1 MLIQNPTVLRAAR
14 VAKLGARASRLAKFA
29 KLVKFYLTQ
38 DAEAQNDSDSAK
50 KISMKLSQLLATRV
64 AGLLLLFVMIN
75 PFLQTV
81 ITDYSFEAFASNVN
95 VIMTT
100 PSLNASMTAESW
112 GGMVD
117 SFNGFYNDKEAS
129 ASSVSTPYV
138 LEITGLAGSQCPTSM
153 NTDAKEV
160 KYSAVRKTCTWQWE
174 SAEENLR
181 DTNILY
187 FPDEDHESKN
197 GDQVYIE
204 FDKTLEAR
212 DEAGY
217 SAALIALV
225 IVLLVGFSLA
235 FNASMEKLVVKP
247 LSRIMDKLRSTAAS
261 VLSSVKD
268 LSNEELD

>member
-1 MLIQNPTVLRAAR
+1 MVVRGGAELFRLLFCGCDNGALSVSFSTATAVVRSLESSRPILMLIQNPTVLRAAR

-187 FPDEDHESKN
+187 FPDEDHESKP
-197 GDQVYIE
+197 
-204 FDKTLEAR
+204 R
-212 DEAGY
+212 H
-217 SAALIALV
+217 
-225 IVLLVGFSLA
+225 
-235 FNASMEKLVVKP
+235 
-247 LSRIMDKLRSTAAS
+247 
-261 VLSSVKD
+261 
-268 LSNEELD
+268 